1 MAAIDGIC
9 VGGGAELAIACDRR
23 IVTDGLS
30 TQFGFPEVKLG
41 LLPGWGGTVRTPRIV
56 GLYNAVEM
64 ITSGESV
71 DAAHAVE
78 MGLATESVP
87 VERLLD
93 AAIHMIE
100 QEVKSRSFLQDRVQ
114 WAQPIEMSETELG
127 FLGVTAAGFIEGQ
140 TKGHYPAPLAAL
152 EVLIGGSSLDPQDAG
167 ELESEE
173 MANLFGSPVNRAL
186 LNVFF
191 LTDRNKKQI
200 AAHQSSTRI
209 ENVGVVGA
217 GIMGQGIASANL
229 RRQLPTVM
237 NDAATDALQRGMQ
250 SALEQASYSRKL
262 KGPDV
267 EQTLTL
273 APLLNPASEVAEMHH
288 CDLVIEAAVERPDV
302 KKKIFSDLEAVVGP
316 TTVLATNTSTI
327 PIDELASALS
337 HPERFLGIHFF
348 NPVRR

>member
-1 MAAIDGIC
+1 
-9 VGGGAELAIACDRR
+9 
-23 IVTDGLS
+23 
-30 TQFGFPEVKLG
+30 
-41 LLPGWGGTVRTPRIV
+41 
-56 GLYNAVEM
+56 M

-71 DAAHAVE
+71 NAADAVE

-87 VERLLD
+87 AERLLD

-100 QEVKSRSFLQDRVQ
+100 QEFKSRSFLQDRDQ

-152 EVLIGGSSLDPQDAG
+152 EVLIGGSSLDPEAAG

-200 AAHQSSTRI
+200 AAHQTDTRI

-229 RRQLPTVM
+229 RRHLPTVM
-237 NDAATDALQRGMQ
+237 TDTTNDVLQRGMQ
-250 SALEQASYSRKL
+250 SVLEQASY
-262 KGPDV
+262 
-267 EQTLTL
+267 
-273 APLLNPASEVAEMHH
+273 
-288 CDLVIEAAVERPDV
+288 
-302 KKKIFSDLEAVVGP
+302 
-316 TTVLATNTSTI
+316 
-327 PIDELASALS
+327 LS
-337 HPERFLGIHFF
+337 LIHI
-348 NPVRR
+348 